1 MEKINTKD
9 NNKKK
14 RGLIKKFIPF
24 CKFKTN
30 QNNLTN
36 DKQSND
42 GSVSSYTRFCKSSTS
57 VLVERG
63 ENKSRPQQDVYSFFL
78 KKNEKEERGSTCA
91 PENLLK
97 SEILTSQK
105 AKTAFPVK
113 ISYFKSIQKD
123 RKTHPVKIEDF
134 KSLEKDRK
142 APSFFLNLR
151 LRDNNL
157 STLLPGREKAKMQ
170 LEELKKKFINLL
182 MRDGEKSKAY
192 KLFADSLKQIEYRT
206 RENTKRKVFDFFTA
220 RKKHY
225 DDLDQKQH
233 KQKKEKKNKST
244 KISHR
249 VEQDYYNVFLKNN
262 ILYQAVE
269 NVKPALELRRVRK
282 GGTTYQVPAIVS
294 KKRQERLAI
303 KWIIEAAEKKKKKN
317 KNCFS
322 DCLVSEIMDAFNK
335 IGQPRQRR
343 DEQLKV
349 AEFNRAYT
357 RYRWW

>member
-1 MEKINTKD
+1 MEKINTKH
-9 NNKKK
+9 NNKKNY
-14 RGLIKKFIPF
+14 RLIKKFIPF

-30 QNNLTN
+30 QKNLTN

-42 GSVSSYTRFCKSSTS
+42 GSLSSYTRFCKSSTS
-57 VLVERG
+57 VPVERG
-63 ENKSRPQQDVYSFFL
+63 ENKSTPQQDVYSFFL
-78 KKNEKEERGSTCA
+78 KKNEKEETGSTYA

-97 SEILTSQK
+97 SGILTSQK
-105 AKTAFPVK
+105 AQTAFPVK
-113 ISYFKSIQKD
+113 I
-123 RKTHPVKIEDF
+123 PDF
-134 KSLEKDRK
+134 KSSQNVHTAHPMRSQ
-142 APSFFLNLR
+142 APHTPCGAFLNLR
-151 LRDNNL
+151 LRDKNS

-170 LEELKKKFINLL
+170 LEELKNKFINLL
-182 MRDGEKSKAY
+182 MRNGEKSKAY
-192 KLFADSLKQIEYRT
+192 KLFADSLKQIEYR
-206 RENTKRKVFDFFTA
+206 RLENTKRKVFDFFTA
-220 RKKHY
+220 RKKHLC
-225 DDLDQKQH
+225 DLDQKQH

-294 KKRQERLAI
+294 QKRQERLAI

-317 KNCFS
+317 NTCFS

-335 IGQPRQRR
+335 TGQPRQKR

-349 AEFNRAYT
+349 AEYNRAYT

>member
-14 RGLIKKFIPF
+14 YRLIKKFIPF

-30 QNNLTN
+30 QKNLTN

-42 GSVSSYTRFCKSSTS
+42 GSLSSYTRFCKSSTS
-57 VLVERG
+57 VPVERG
-63 ENKSRPQQDVYSFFL
+63 ENKIRPQQDVYSFFL
-78 KKNEKEERGSTCA
+78 KKNEKEERGSTYA
-91 PENLLK
+91 PSNLLK
-97 SEILTSQK
+97 SGILTSQK
-105 AKTAFPVK
+105 AQTAF
-113 ISYFKSIQKD
+113 
-123 RKTHPVKIEDF
+123 PVKIEDF
-134 KSLEKDRK
+134 KSSQK
-142 APSFFLNLR
+142 AHTKARSAFFLNLR
-151 LRDNNL
+151 LRDKNP

-170 LEELKKKFINLL
+170 LEELKNKFINLL

-192 KLFADSLKQIEYRT
+192 KLFADSLKQIEYR
-206 RENTKRKVFDFFTA
+206 RLENTKRKVFDFFTA
-220 RKKHY
+220 RKKHII
-225 DDLDQKQH
+225 DLDQKQD

-249 VEQDYYNVFLKNN
+249 VEQDYYNKFLKNN

-269 NVKPALELRRVRK
+269 NVKPPLELRRVRK

-294 KKRQERLAI
+294 QKRQERLAI

-317 KNCFS
+317 NTCFS

-335 IGQPRQRR
+335 TGQPRQRR

>member
-14 RGLIKKFIPF
+14 YRLIKKFIPF

-30 QNNLTN
+30 QKNLTN
-36 DKQSND
+36 GKQSND
-42 GSVSSYTRFCKSSTS
+42 GTFSSYTRFCKSSTS
-57 VLVERG
+57 FLVYRG

-78 KKNEKEERGSTCA
+78 KKNEKEEQGSTYAQPKGAHCYTYA
-91 PENLLK
+91 EHSKAYSSRSLLLK
-97 SEILTSQK
+97 KGILTSQK
-105 AKTAFPVK
+105 AQTAFP
-113 ISYFKSIQKD
+113 S
-123 RKTHPVKIEDF
+123 
-134 KSLEKDRK
+134 
-142 APSFFLNLR
+142 NLR
-151 LRDNNL
+151 CRDKNL
-157 STLLPGREKAKMQ
+157 STLLPGKEKAKMQ
-170 LEELKKKFINLL
+170 YEELKNKFINLL

-192 KLFADSLKQIEYRT
+192 KLFADSLKQIEYR
-206 RENTKRKVFDFFTA
+206 RMENTKRKVFDFFTV
-220 RKKHY
+220 RKKHLC
-225 DDLDQKQH
+225 DLDQKQH
-233 KQKKEKKNKST
+233 KQKKEKKNKTT

-249 VEQDYYNVFLKNN
+249 VEQDYYNLFLKNN

-269 NVKPALELRRVRK
+269 NVKPPLELRRVRK

-294 KKRQERLAI
+294 QKRQERLAI

-317 KNCFS
+317 NICFS

-335 IGQPRQRR
+335 TGQPRQRR

-357 RYRWW
+357 LYRWW